1 LPPTS
6 SIGADAAIDASN
18 SGATPIAAPIRAD
31 GESSVAW
38 DDDCDVLVVG
48 FGAAGACAAIEA
60 AQAGAAVVVTDR
72 FGGGGASAKS
82 GGVVY
87 AGGGTRFQKAGG
99 YADSPEAMYEYLCME
114 VGDAVERATLRD
126 FCDRSVEMIEWLE
139 AHGVQFE
146 STVPPCKTS
155 YPADGYYLYFSGNET
170 VKEYAGRHPPAPR
183 GHRVKGAGLS
193 GAMLFRALRKSVHE
207 AGARVMTQSS
217 VRRLVVNSRGG
228 AVLGAELW
236 QFEKDGRAARRH
248 RRLSRWA
255 ERMYYPAPGVSDILR
270 RRALE
275 LELAE
280 ARPWLV
286 RARAGV
292 VLSTGGFIFNRE
304 MVARHAPKYLRN
316 FRLGTSGC
324 DGSGIRL
331 GQSVGGEAAR
341 LERVSAWRFINP
353 PLAWARGM
361 IVDGD
366 GVRFCNEE
374 VYGAKLGYEMCER
387 HGGKAWLVIDST
399 IRHDAVREALFGGL
413 WGFQS
418 VPALVLTFA
427 GVRRASSIED
437 LARRIGADAPA
448 MLQSWQTYN
457 RAAHSGDDPLGKSRD
472 LLHPLEAPPFYAL
485 DISVDK
491 RVFPCAALTLGGL
504 RVDETD
510 GAVITAGGGTVPG
523 LYAAGRAAV
532 GIASNHYVSGLALA
546 DCIWSGRRA
555 GRSAAATMTQ
565 SAKQA
570 GASA

>member
-1 LPPTS
+1 
-6 SIGADAAIDASN
+6 
-18 SGATPIAAPIRAD
+18 
-31 GESSVAW
+31 
-38 DDDCDVLVVG
+38 VLVVG
-48 FGAAGACAAIEA
+48 YGAAGACAAIEA
-60 AQAGAAVVVTDR
+60 ANAGASVIVTDR

-87 AGGGTRFQKAGG
+87 AGGGTRFQKTAG
-99 YADSPEAMYEYLCME
+99 YDDSPEAMYEYLCME
-114 VGDAVERATLRD
+114 VGDAVERATLRE

-139 AHGVQFE
+139 AHGVEFD

-170 VKEYAGRHPPAPR
+170 VNEYAGKYPPAPR

-193 GAMLFRALRKSVHE
+193 GAMLFRALRKSVQTS
-207 AGARVMTQSS
+207 GACVMTQSS
-217 VRRLVVNSRGG
+217 VRRLVLDNKSG

-236 QFEKDGRAARRH
+236 QFDNDSRASKRH
-248 RRLSRWA
+248 RQLSRWA
-255 ERMYYPAPGVSDILR
+255 ERMYYPAPGISDMLR
-270 RRALE
+270 RRALAI
-275 LELAE
+275 ELAE
-280 ARPWLV
+280 ARRLIV
-286 RARAGV
+286 RARGGV
-292 VLSTGGFIFNRE
+292 ILSTGGFIFNRE

-331 GQSVGGEAAR
+331 GQSVGGESAR

-361 IVDGD
+361 IVDTRGA
-366 GVRFCNEE
+366 RFCNEE
-374 VYGAKLGYEMCER
+374 VYGAKLGYEMCES

-399 IRHDAVREALFGGL
+399 IRRDAVREALSGRL

-418 VPALVLTFA
+418 VPALVLTYLGAKRA
-427 GVRRASSIED
+427 GSIED
-437 LARRIGADAPA
+437 LARRIGADVTS
-448 MLQSWQTYN
+448 MRQSWQSYN
-457 RAAHSGDDPLGKSRD
+457 DAAHSGDDPLGKSRD

-504 RVDETD
+504 CVDETD
-510 GAVITAGGGTVPG
+510 GAVRTAGGGIIPG

-555 GRSAAATMTQ
+555 GRSAAASKTQ
-565 SAKQA
+565 SELKVKAIV
-570 GASA
+570 

>member
-1 LPPTS
+1 
-6 SIGADAAIDASN
+6 
-18 SGATPIAAPIRAD
+18 
-31 GESSVAW
+31 
-38 DDDCDVLVVG
+38 
-48 FGAAGACAAIEA
+48 
-60 AQAGAAVVVTDR
+60 
-72 FGGGGASAKS
+72 
-82 GGVVY
+82 
-87 AGGGTRFQKAGG
+87 
-99 YADSPEAMYEYLCME
+99 
-114 VGDAVERATLRD
+114 
-126 FCDRSVEMIEWLE
+126 MIEWLE
-139 AHGVQFE
+139 AHGVEFDA
-146 STVPPCKTS
+146 TVPPCKTS

-170 VKEYAGRHPPAPR
+170 VKEYAGKHAPAPR

-193 GAMLFRALRKSVHE
+193 GAMLFRALRESVNA
-207 AGARVMTQSS
+207 AGARVMPQSS
-217 VRRLVVNSRGG
+217 VRRLVVDSKSG

-236 QFEKDGRAARRH
+236 QFETDSRAAKRH

-255 ERMYYPAPGVSDILR
+255 EQMQYPAPDVADMLR
-270 RRALE
+270 RRALAV
-275 LELAE
+275 ELAD
-280 ARPWLV
+280 ARPLLV
-286 RARAGV
+286 RARARV
-292 VLSTGGFIFNRE
+292 ILSTGGFIFNRE
-304 MVARHAPKYLRN
+304 MVTRHAPKYLRN

-331 GQSVGGEAAR
+331 GESVGGEAAR
-341 LERVSAWRFINP
+341 LERVSACRFINP

-361 IVDGD
+361 IVDSD

-387 HGGKAWLVIDST
+387 HGGKAWLVIDSI
-399 IRHDAVREALFGGL
+399 IRRDAVKEALSGKL

-427 GVRRASSIED
+427 GAKRSNSIED

-472 LLHPLEAPPFYAL
+472 LLHPLEAPSFYAL

-510 GAVITAGGGTVPG
+510 GAVRTANGGTVAG
-523 LYAAGRAAV
+523 LYAAGRAAI

-555 GRSAAATMTQ
+555 GRSAAATIAQ
-565 SAKQA
+565 RAQRA
-570 GASA
+570 GATA